1 MNIVYKVAALIIFVI
16 IAIRNAKGYP
26 VDCTYDVVG
35 WLMIVCGEICEL
47 KKEIVR
53 NERINKSYYN
63 RDRRSDKQSSEEY

>member
-26 VDCTYDVVG
+26 VDGTYDVVG
-35 WLMIVCGEICEL
+35 WLMIVCSEICEL

-63 RDRRSDKQSSEEY
+63 RNRRSDKQSSEEY